1 MWCTPLARSVS
12 VGGEGGRRLERP
24 FPANPGTGSDG
35 GYNSL
40 LVATE
45 TKIKLII
52 TSTFTMDSSILLL
65 RVSPQCVIF

>member
-52 TSTFTMDSSILLL
+52 ISTCTSILYYNYALN
-65 RVSPQCVIF
+65 V